1 MGLSAMPNTRFM
13 LFGVLTAMAIVF
25 AVLSQAIHIFVLD
38 TLLAIIAIFVSLAA
52 FLTKDYLYLLD
63 AVKNRKD
70 RILILGDGE
79 ASTLAPSENAMV
91 RRENGKIYGSA
102 FVKIPM
108 YRSSTEM
115 NEEEKT
121 EISKMFGRILTL
133 SKNPIKLS
141 AQMYMINK
149 DDYINKLRDI
159 LNKSE
164 ERYRNMQASK
174 DPGSSKSGE
183 QERIRGEITMWRNLL
198 DNVSSSRSQSLILY
212 AMVSAIGGTEEE
224 AANIAYSQAEDLAGG
239 ISATLGVTAS
249 VVTGK
254 EILSFVEPDFMIPTE
269 TISERMRQK
278 TIGGS

>member
-1 MGLSAMPNTRFM
+1 MPNTRFM
-13 LFGVLTAMAIVF
+13 LFGMLTAMAIVF
-25 AVLSQAIHIFVLD
+25 AVISQAIHIFVLD
-38 TLLAIIAIFVSLAA
+38 TLLAIIAILVSLAA

-70 RILILGDGE
+70 RTLILGDGE

-174 DPGSSKSGE
+174 DPGSLKSGE

-198 DNVSSSRSQSLILY
+198 DNVSSSRSQSLVLY

>member
-1 MGLSAMPNTRFM
+1 MPNTRFM
-13 LFGVLTAMAIVF
+13 LFGMLTAMAIVF
-25 AVLSQAIHIFVLD
+25 AVISQVIHISVLD

-63 AVKNRKD
+63 AVKKRKD
-70 RILILGDGE
+70 RTLILGDGE
-79 ASTLAPSENAMV
+79 ASTIAPSENAMV

-115 NEEEKT
+115 NDEEKT

-141 AQMYMINK
+141 AQLYMINK
-149 DDYINKLRDI
+149 DEYINKLRDI
-159 LNKSE
+159 LNRSE
-164 ERYRNMQASK
+164 ERYRNIQASK

-198 DNVSSSRSQSLILY
+198 DNVSSSRSQSLVLY

-269 TISERMRQK
+269 TISERMHQK

>member
-1 MGLSAMPNTRFM
+1 M

-25 AVLSQAIHIFVLD
+25 AVISQAIHISVLD
-38 TLLAIIAIFVSLAA
+38 ALLAIIAILVSLAA

-63 AVKNRKD
+63 AVKKRKD
-70 RILILGDGE
+70 RTLILGDGE
-79 ASTLAPSENAMV
+79 ASTIAPSGNAMV

-115 NEEEKT
+115 NDEEKT

-141 AQMYMINK
+141 AQLYMINK
-149 DDYINKLRDI
+149 DEYINKLRDI
-159 LNKSE
+159 LNRSE
-164 ERYRNMQASK
+164 ERYRNIQASK

-183 QERIRGEITMWRNLL
+183 QARIRGEITMWRNLL
-198 DNVSSSRSQSLILY
+198 DNVSSSRSQSLVLY

-269 TISERMRQK
+269 TISERMHQK